1 LVKNLKYI
9 KPKLDKISMKTI
21 TQIKATLKIQ
31 KALLKE
37 IEDDGD
43 ESQIIETRCLID
55 NLEWVLEI

>member
-1 LVKNLKYI
+1 
-9 KPKLDKISMKTI
+9 MKTI

-43 ESQIIETRCLID
+43 ESQIIETHR
-55 NLEWVLEI
+55 

>member
-1 LVKNLKYI
+1 
-9 KPKLDKISMKTI
+9 MKTI

>member
-1 LVKNLKYI
+1 MGRTTYR
-9 KPKLDKISMKTI
+9 SMKTK

-37 IEDDGD
+37 IEDGD
-43 ESQIIETRCLID
+43 DEYQITETRCLID